1 MLFIQ
6 IRSSFIVAVRWK
18 EVKTNWEI
26 AEKAI
31 AECVPF
37 SSLMIFCLSEFR
49 SVHTVARSLE
59 TDGLVW
65 MDGGCKFSELESRVS
80 AWLWIRVSGTD
91 ASLEIR
97 DCFQE
102 ERERH
107 AGIWC
112 SWTWL
117 WSRTMPTPPQ
127 SLMIFI
133 FMNDLQMTKQSFLEN
148 FSCLQFPLPG

>member
-6 IRSSFIVAVRWK
+6 IQSSFIVAVRWK
-18 EVKTNWEI
+18 EVKTNWELI
-26 AEKAI
+26 EKAI

-37 SSLMIFCLSEFR
+37 SSLMIFRLSELR

-59 TDGLVW
+59 TAGLVW
-65 MDGGCKFSELESRVS
+65 MDGVCKFSELESRVS
-80 AWLWIRVSGTD
+80 GWLWIRVCGTD
-91 ASLEIR
+91 ANWEIR
-97 DCFQE
+97 HCFQE

-107 AGIWC
+107 AGLRC
-112 SWTWL
+112 SRTGL

-133 FMNDLQMTKQSFLEN
+133 FMNDLQMTTQSFLEN